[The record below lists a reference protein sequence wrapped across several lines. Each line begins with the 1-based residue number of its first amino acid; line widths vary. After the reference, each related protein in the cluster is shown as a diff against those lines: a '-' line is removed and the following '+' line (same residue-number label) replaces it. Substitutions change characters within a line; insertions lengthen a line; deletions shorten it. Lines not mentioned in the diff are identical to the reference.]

1 MSEPQ
6 DDVCPLC
13 GARRA
18 DDGTPACVCARL
30 ASDAHRSARTAE
42 AAAAEDFDPVR
53 IRPFVV
59 LGDSQ
64 GQGEGREVGDEAGAP
79 GDGTGPPGPVRPV
92 PWPAEGPGGPPS
104 ARDTARRTAD
114 GSEDAGPGERTPP
127 RRPGRRV
134 RLLLLAG
141 VLAAAVT
148 AAVLTGFLLYDGP
161 AREGVRPQGVRAPVP
176 EETSGSPAAT
186 MTGTPSTAAS
196 RTPRPSP
203 SASRTHA
210 PPSTTPAA
218 PSRSAV
224 PAPAPS
230 ADTTATASPRP
241 GATDSAPSV
250 LRLGDTGPEVA
261 ELQSRLRQSGFYTGA
276 DSGTYDRQ
284 VETAVRSYQLA
295 RVVLQDES
303 GVYGAA
309 TRAALEAETDEP

>member
-6 DDVCPLC
+6 GDVCPLC

-59 LGDSQ
+59 LGDSN
-64 GQGEGREVGDEAGAP
+64 GEGERGGGGDGVP
-79 GDGTGPPGPVRPV
+79 GDGNALSGPARPV
-92 PWPAEGPGGPPS
+92 PTPSEGPGGPPS
-104 ARDTARRTAD
+104 AQDTAAD
-114 GSEDAGPGERTPP
+114 SGEAGSGEPPP
-127 RRPGRRV
+127 RRGPARRV

-141 VLAAAVT
+141 VLVAAVT
-148 AAVLTGFLLYDGP
+148 AAVLTGFLLYDAP

-186 MTGTPSTAAS
+186 RTGTPSTAAS

-210 PPSTTPAA
+210 PPSTAPAV

-230 ADTTATASPRP
+230 ADASATTSPGP
-241 GATDSAPSV
+241 GATESAPSV

-261 ELQSRLRQSGFYTGA
+261 ELQSRLRQSGFYTGP